1 MRGGLASELW
11 LMTKPKLSS
20 HTVGLEIYHTQQGVL
35 ALFMEPY
42 MNLSF
47 SNFYSTQILTSKH
60 SIASWLLFKNL
71 LGII

>member
-35 ALFMEPY
+35 ALFIEPY
-42 MNLSF
+42 ETQLFKFLFN
-47 SNFYSTQILTSKH
+47 SNF
-60 SIASWLLFKNL
+60 SI
-71 LGII
+71 